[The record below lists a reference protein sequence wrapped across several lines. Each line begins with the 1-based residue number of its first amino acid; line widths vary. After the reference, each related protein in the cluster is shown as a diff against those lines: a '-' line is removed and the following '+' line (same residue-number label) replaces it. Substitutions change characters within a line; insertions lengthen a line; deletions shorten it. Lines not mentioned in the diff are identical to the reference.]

1 MTPEGKTPD
10 RKGPDRKGV
19 AEPRRPDPD
28 ALLAEAK
35 RAERG
40 ELRVFL
46 GMAPGVGKTFAM
58 LSSAQRRRAEGLDV
72 VVGVVETHGRKE
84 TEALCEGLEI
94 LPRRPFEY
102 RARTLLEFDL
112 DAALTRRP
120 ALLLVD
126 EYAHSNAPGSRHPK
140 RWQDVEELLAAGVNV
155 WTTLNVQHLE
165 SLVDVVWRI
174 TGVRVR
180 ETVPDSA
187 LSNADEIEM
196 IDLTP
201 DELRE
206 RMAAGKVYVPETARL
221 ASDRFFKAE
230 NLTALREMA
239 LRRAAKTVDEKLVSQ
254 MRRQGIEGPWAAGE
268 RILVLVG
275 GEPFGD
281 SLVRAGRRLSD
292 LMMDAPWTVLHVE
305 RPNRP
310 PRPGAALHTA
320 AALKLAGQLGGSVVT
335 VTGDDLLETVLQY
348 ASRNNI
354 TQIVIGRSRPDRARA
369 LIGRSLPH
377 ALLEHT
383 HGAALHII
391 TDAAGDSGAPKP
403 KLAASFGVR
412 RIDWLGYAAAG
423 GLVAAS
429 GLIASVADRYMANP
443 NLAMIFLASVLLTGA
458 AFGFG
463 PALAAA
469 AAAALGYNFFF
480 IEPRMSFSIGHLSDL
495 ITFGVFFA
503 VAVTTGLL
511 TGRVRDQGRITARRA
526 AVFASLL
533 AASRRLSAV
542 STRAEAAKALAEQVA
557 AAAGSSAIVL
567 LPESGEIKT
576 AAGSPELSVLDA
588 SAMTAAR
595 WAWEKGE
602 PAGAGTG
609 TLPQIDWTFWPLQG
623 LRARS
628 GVAGVSTHGA
638 ASGGGGREG
647 NAGED
652 RVLLA
657 LLDQGAVA
665 LERAELAAAT
675 VEAETFRRSDQ
686 LRAALLNS
694 ISHDLRTPLSTV
706 LGAAT
711 TLLDYG
717 GTLRPE
723 VYRDLL
729 ESIGE
734 EAHRLNRYVG
744 DLLDMTR
751 LEGGAL
757 NPRMEWTDVR
767 DVLVAAIERVERRL
781 GSRKLVRDFPVELS
795 LVKIDNGLLEQ
806 AVVNIL
812 DNAIAYSPDA
822 TDIEVAAYED
832 RSNVVISIEDDG
844 QGIPTEELERVFD
857 KFRRLQQPSDRGKGV
872 GLGLSI
878 SKGFVEAMGGRIAAA
893 SPIHGD
899 AVQGYRG
906 TRVLISL
913 RKETPTHHQL
923 L

>member
-1 MTPEGKTPD
+1 MSAKPS
-10 RKGPDRKGV
+10 
-19 AEPRRPDPD
+19 RRPDPE

-35 RAERG
+35 REGRG

-46 GMAPGVGKTFAM
+46 GMAPGVGKTYEM
-58 LSSAQRRRAEGLDV
+58 LSSAARRKLEGLDI
-72 VVGVVETHGRKE
+72 VVGVVESHGRKE
-84 TEALCEGLEI
+84 TEALTEGLEI
-94 LPRRPFEY
+94 LPRKLIEY
-102 RARTLLEFDL
+102 RGQTLLEFDI
-112 DAALTRRP
+112 DAALARRP

-126 EYAHSNAPGSRHPK
+126 EYAHTNAPGSRHPK
-140 RWQDVEELLAAGVNV
+140 RWQDVEELLKAGINV

-187 LSNADEIEM
+187 LSRADEVEM
-196 IDLTP
+196 VDLTP

-206 RMAAGKVYVPETARL
+206 RLAAGKVYVPETARL
-221 ASDRFFKAE
+221 ASERFFKPE

-239 LRRAAKTVDEKLVSQ
+239 LRRAAQKVDDKLVGH

-268 RILVLVG
+268 RILVLIG
-275 GEPFGD
+275 GEPFGGAM
-281 SLVRAGRRLSD
+281 VRAGRRLSD

-305 RPNRP
+305 RPNRAP
-310 PRPGAALHTA
+310 SPDAARHTA
-320 AALKLAGQLGGSVVT
+320 SALKLAEQLGGSVVT
-335 VTGDDLLETVLQY
+335 VSADNMLDTVLQY

-354 TQIVIGRSRPDRARA
+354 TQIVIGRSRDGAGLSSKARA
-369 LIGRSLPH
+369 LLGRSLTH
-377 ALLEHT
+377 ALLEQT
-383 HGAALHII
+383 NGAALHII
-391 TDAAGDSGAPKP
+391 TDAVADPSPRPERIA
-403 KLAASFGVR
+403 R
-412 RIDWLGYAAAG
+412 RKVLWRGYAAAA
-423 GLVAAS
+423 GLVGLA
-429 GLIASVADRYMANP
+429 GLIAAAADRYMADT
-443 NLAMIFLASVLLTGA
+443 NLAMIFLASVLLAGA

-463 PALAAA
+463 PGLTAAA
-469 AAAALGYNFFF
+469 VAAVTYNFFF
-480 IEPRMSFSIGHLSDL
+480 LEPRMSLAIGHFADL
-495 ITFGVFFA
+495 ITFAVFFA
-503 VAVTTGLL
+503 VAMTTGLL
-511 TGRVRDQGRITARRA
+511 TGRVRDQARTSSRRA
-526 AVFASLL
+526 SVVASLL

-542 STRAEAAKALAEQVA
+542 ATREDAAQALAEQA
-557 AAAGSSAIVL
+557 AATTGATAVVF
-567 LPESGEIKT
+567 LPDKTEIKP
-576 AAGSPELSVLDA
+576 AAGSPTLEPLDA
-588 SAMTAAR
+588 AAMTAAR

-609 TLPQIDWTFWPLQG
+609 TLPQIPWTFWPLQG
-623 LRARS
+623 LRARA
-628 GVAGVSTHGA
+628 GVAGVSVERTDP
-638 ASGGGGREG
+638 GGSEERL
-647 NAGED
+647 
-652 RVLLA
+652 LLA

-675 VEAETFRRSDQ
+675 VEAEAFRRSDQ

-706 LGAAT
+706 LGSAT

-729 ESIGE
+729 ESIRE

-781 GSRKLVRDFPVELS
+781 GARKLIRDFPPELS
-795 LVKIDNGLLEQ
+795 LVKLDTGLLEQ

-812 DNAIAYSPDA
+812 ENAMTYSPDG

-832 RSNVVISIEDDG
+832 RGNVVISIEDEG
-844 QGIPTEELERVFD
+844 RGIPTAELERVFD
-857 KFRRLQQPSDRGKGV
+857 KFRRLEEPSDRGKGV

-893 SPIHGD
+893 SPIHGSLPS
-899 AVQGYRG
+899 GFRG

-913 RKETPTHHQL
+913 RKETPTHHEL

>member
-1 MTPEGKTPD
+1 MTPDGKTPE
-10 RKGPDRKGV
+10 RKSLN
-19 AEPRRPDPD
+19 EPRRPDPD

-35 RAERG
+35 RAGRG

-58 LSSAQRRRAEGLDV
+58 LSAAQRRKAEGLDV

-84 TEALCEGLEI
+84 TEALCEGLQI
-94 LPRRPFEY
+94 LPRKPFEY

-140 RWQDVEELLAAGVNV
+140 RWQDVEELLAAGINV

-239 LRRAAKTVDEKLVSQ
+239 LRRAAQTVDDKLVSQ

-391 TDAAGDSGAPKP
+391 TDAAGDAGAPKP
-403 KLAASFGVR
+403 KMAASLGGRGF
-412 RIDWLGYAAAG
+412 DWRGYAAAG
-423 GLVAAS
+423 GLVAAA
-429 GLIASVADRYMANP
+429 GAIATVADRYMNNP
-443 NLAMIFLASVLLTGA
+443 NLAMIFLASVLVTGA

-469 AAAALGYNFFF
+469 AAAALSYNFFF

-503 VAVTTGLL
+503 VAVITGLL
-511 TGRVRDQGRITARRA
+511 TGRVRDQSRYTARRA

-542 STRAEAAKALAEQVA
+542 STRDEAAQALAEQVA
-557 AAAGSSAIVL
+557 AAAGGAALVL
-567 LPESGEIKT
+567 LPEEGEIKT
-576 AAGSPELSVLDA
+576 AAGSPELSPLDA

-628 GVAGVSTHGA
+628 GVAGVSAQSANLGA
-638 ASGGGGREG
+638 NTG
-647 NAGED
+647 AGED

-675 VEAETFRRSDQ
+675 VQAETFRRSDQ

-729 ESIGE
+729 VSIGE

-757 NPRMEWTDVR
+757 NPRMDWTDVR

-781 GSRKLVRDFPVELS
+781 GARKLVRDFPAELS
-795 LVKIDNGLLEQ
+795 LVKIDTGLLEQ

-844 QGIPTEELERVFD
+844 QGIPTAELERVFD

-899 AVQGYRG
+899 AAQGYRG